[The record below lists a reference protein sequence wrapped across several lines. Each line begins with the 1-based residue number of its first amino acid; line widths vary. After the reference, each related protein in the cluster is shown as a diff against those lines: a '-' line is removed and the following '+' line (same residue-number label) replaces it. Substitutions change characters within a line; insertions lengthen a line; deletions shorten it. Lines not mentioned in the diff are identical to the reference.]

1 MTNKTQVDDKRDWL
15 LKASAKVLGPYS
27 CKDIIELVKTQAVT
41 GLDEVRRSDR
51 RWQSI
56 REVKEFIPTLQALK
70 FEQDSGELTQTT
82 ATTPGSATKTERIST
97 VKDDMTPPPVTD
109 ILIPEKGDV
118 FRKTPIKDVTP
129 VREVN
134 GSERPAHLTGK
145 AFGLQNDLRLEKEI
159 EIKANNWRWI
169 VIALV
174 IIVIGVIGGV
184 QVFHAQ
190 KKTSDFEKRVRG
202 ALRFKSLQ
210 LFEQSL
216 VEYKKA
222 LVIKEPDFSIQAQM
236 APLIIAVDGETVKGR
251 RILEK
256 AVIQPGRSR
265 NQLADDYSGIGLSYL
280 IQGDLREAEEAFS
293 KALSFDRSHLAANLN
308 LAWIMYS
315 RKSFQEALKLI
326 GNIQVTGQPILS
338 VAEAM
343 VALEGAT
350 QMKITGLIS
359 PAVARLE
366 LSLRNSQNLKSEQI
380 LMLISLMQI
389 QIGQD
394 PTVWMKRF
402 LDEPQR
408 SQRYFVQEPLI
419 TNKWIEGPHWE
430 KYCGELQ
437 ARRTNLN
444 LVRMTRAAC
453 LLNIGKDEE
462 AKKLVDEGIK
472 QNPKDSAAL
481 LMQLSLFAR
490 SNRLSEAHTLAQIPE
505 LKEFRSPLWITGK
518 TCLETGDLGCAQN
531 AFRAILEKHPVDIY
545 ARGGLA
551 AVHHQLGQK
560 SDALK
565 MINLGLTDEPLFLPL
580 LQLRDIM
587 ESQQ

>member
-1 MTNKTQVDDKRDWL
+1 MTNKTQVDEKRDWL

-27 CKDIIELVKTQAVT
+27 CKDVIELVKNQAVT
-41 GLDEVRRSDR
+41 GLDEVRRCDQ
-51 RWQSI
+51 RWQVI

-82 ATTPGSATKTERIST
+82 ATTPGSATKTERISQ

-109 ILIPEKGDV
+109 IVIPEKPEV
-118 FRKTPIKDVTP
+118 FRKTPMKDVTP
-129 VREVN
+129 VRESN
-134 GSERPAHLTGK
+134 ASERPAHLTGK

-159 EIKANNWRWI
+159 EVKANNWRWI
-169 VIALV
+169 LIALV
-174 IIVIGVIGGV
+174 VIVVGVIGGV
-184 QVFHAQ
+184 QVFQAQ
-190 KKTSDFEKRVRG
+190 KKTSEYERRIRA
-202 ALRFKSLQ
+202 ALRFRSLF
-210 LFEQSL
+210 LYEQSL

-222 LVIKEPDFSIQAQM
+222 LTIKEPDFAVQAQM
-236 APLIIAVDGETVKGR
+236 APLVIAVDGETVKGR

-256 AVIQPGRSR
+256 SVIQPGRSR
-265 NQLADDYSGIGLSYL
+265 SQLGDDYSGIGLSYL
-280 IQGDLREAEEAFS
+280 IQGDLREAEEAFN
-293 KALSFDRSHLAANLN
+293 KALSFDRNHLAANLN
-308 LAWIMYS
+308 LAWIMYN
-315 RKSFQEALKLI
+315 RKAFHEALKLI
-326 GNIQVTGQPILS
+326 GQIQVTGQPILS

-343 VALEGAT
+343 VAIEAAT

-359 PAVARLE
+359 PAVSRLE

-380 LMLISLMQI
+380 LMLISLMQM

-394 PTVWMKRF
+394 PSVWMRRF

-419 TNKWIEGPHWE
+419 TKKWIDGPHWE

-437 ARRTNLN
+437 VRRMNLN
-444 LVRMTRAAC
+444 FVRMTRAAC
-453 LLNIGKDEE
+453 LLNIGKAEE
-462 AKKLVDEGIK
+462 AKTLVDEGFK
-472 QNPKDSAAL
+472 QNPKDPMAL
-481 LMQLSLFAR
+481 LMQLNLFAR
-490 SNRLSEAHTLAQIPE
+490 SNRLSEVHTLAQSPE
-505 LKEFRSPLWITGK
+505 LREFRSPLWITGK
-518 TCLETGDLGCAQN
+518 ACLETGDLGCAQN

-545 ARGGLA
+545 ARGGMA

-560 SDALK
+560 AEALK
-565 MINLGLTDEPLFLPL
+565 MITLGLNDEPFYLPL